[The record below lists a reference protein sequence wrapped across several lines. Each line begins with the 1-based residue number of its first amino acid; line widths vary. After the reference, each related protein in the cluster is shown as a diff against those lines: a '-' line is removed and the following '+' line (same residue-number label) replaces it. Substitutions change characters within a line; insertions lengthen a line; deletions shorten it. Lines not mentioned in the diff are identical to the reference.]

1 MSINTISSQ
10 HLPYYLFKQ
19 EKKISETA
27 FTALVRNLIKNRTLS
42 QNTQVFFKIY
52 LPIQVIYE
60 LYSFSCIPN
69 AYVRENIFNS
79 KAITIVSI
87 HSYTIY
93 IFFQTHVTQNIE
105 LLNYC
110 CNCFPFVCVHE
121 LPYIHTCTIT
131 YIIIQYYF
139 GLL

>member
-42 QNTQVFFKIY
+42 QNTQVFFKKY

-93 IFFQTHVTQNIE
+93 IFFQTHVT
-105 LLNYC
+105 
-110 CNCFPFVCVHE
+110 
-121 LPYIHTCTIT
+121 
-131 YIIIQYYF
+131 
-139 GLL
+139 